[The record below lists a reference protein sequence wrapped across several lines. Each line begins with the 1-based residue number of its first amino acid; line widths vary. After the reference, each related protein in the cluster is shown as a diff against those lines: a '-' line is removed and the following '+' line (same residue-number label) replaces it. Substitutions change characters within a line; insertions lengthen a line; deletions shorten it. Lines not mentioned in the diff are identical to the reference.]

1 MKYSPIRYVGWRT
14 AIVSILA
21 PHNPVLFLF
30 LRQCLTAKNGT
41 PRHVIF
47 AEIATNC
54 VIRNL
59 LLRLPILVHHTCW
72 HILATVVLLKSV
84 MDGDH
89 VSEFLRRH
97 FSLSTPLLNMFF
109 PFVNFLLWL
118 AIQQFRARGLTWCS
132 ARTRCCHSIIFDS
145 ICVVLVCH
153 SLFHFLSV
161 LESLHRKYDRNLLVV
176 HMWTCH
182 QRADAKT
189 RDEKERK
196 HAKMWMGSVQK
207 FRAFAE
213 NKQFISSFSTSAC
226 WHVRLDEIVNTF
238 YHILIISLV
247 LRCEKGVWN
256 REPFFFEKGLCFK
269 KRAHIE
275 VKSRGSRAA

>member
-1 MKYSPIRYVGWRT
+1 MKTKNRISWKYFSGVRRS
-14 AIVSILA
+14 AA
-21 PHNPVLFLF
+21 AERNFKLFMII
-30 LRQCLTAKNGT
+30 
-41 PRHVIF
+41 VIF
-47 AEIATNC
+47 LSAAE
-54 VIRNL
+54 RNF
-59 LLRLPILVHHTCW
+59 
-72 HILATVVLLKSV
+72 K
-84 MDGDH
+84 D
-89 VSEFLRRH
+89 
-97 FSLSTPLLNMFF
+97 
-109 PFVNFLLWL
+109 
-118 AIQQFRARGLTWCS
+118 
-132 ARTRCCHSIIFDS
+132 RTRTRFCHSIIFDS

-161 LESLHRKYDRNLLVV
+161 LESLHRKYDRNFLVV
-176 HMWTCH
+176 HMWSCH
-182 QRADAKT
+182 QRAEAKT

-226 WHVRLDEIVNTF
+226 WHVKLDEIVNTF